1 MITDIYIQ
9 HKGEPEY
16 DEEASVEYQ
25 EMRILLAQIKM
36 TLMTPKESV
45 LGSAKYGVDENRLLF
60 EFSENFNKVSLENE
74 IRQQLKEYCTLL
86 KNRDW
91 EVEAYIIPDG
101 VDQYRDAIHVMLTV
115 DKNARFV
122 IAYE

>member
-9 HKGEPEY
+9 HNGEPDY
-16 DEEASVEYQ
+16 DAEASVEYQ

-45 LGSAKYGVDENRLLF
+45 LGSAKYGIDENRLLF
-60 EFSENFNKVSLENE
+60 EFSENFNKVALENE

-101 VDQYRDAIHVMLTV
+101 VDQFRDAVHIMLTV